1 MAEKN
6 HSAAAAALIAGSS
19 TLRAGRADVFRQRE
33 RTKRKRLIRAI
44 VLVDLLDAYLWWR
57 YSSGRPLHLPTI
69 PESFPWEIYLPGG
82 LLIIAIG
89 LMIALPLMT
98 GRSPHIT
105 VYPEQVEVGLTDVTG
120 LNLQVDEVIRTLD
133 VFLGYGTFRDELGG
147 TPRRGILFEGPPGTG
162 KTYLA
167 KAMAKQAG
175 VPFLFISAPS
185 MPSMF
190 QGMTAYRIRSF
201 FKALRKAAR
210 KEGGAIGFIEE
221 IDAIAASRD
230 RVSAATPDSLDRSVS
245 HFLGPAESGMVNELL
260 IQMQSFDQP
269 RLRTRMRGKM
279 SAWLNGYLPT
289 NWQFKMLGPEYHNL
303 LLIAATNRAD
313 ALDPALLR
321 PGRFDRR
328 LYFDLP
334 TQSEREDL
342 IDYFLGRKKHHE
354 QLDDASVRMRIA
366 HECFGYTPVMI
377 EHLFDEALLVSLR
390 DGRREMNFAD
400 VMEAKFA
407 EEIGLKQAVTYT
419 DNDRRAV
426 AVHEAGH
433 AVVAHFLG
441 ENRRLEVLSIIKRRG
456 SLGLLA
462 HGDEE
467 ERFTRSRTEIE
478 SGDRDRHRWPR
489 GGGARPGRVRD
500 GACERPDDGHAAGRP
515 DGGVVRDGRLLD
527 LLRRRIARPDRGR
540 EPRREGPGRRSR
552 QAERGGHPHGT
563 EGAGARGARGEPR
576 RPFGPGAG
584 AGRAR
589 RAHPRRDPGR
599 HPGLDRGPR
608 LTDRIRDPSTDRPP
622 YTRSMS
628 PSTRSVIVAGARTPT
643 GKFRG
648 AFANLQ
654 AVELGAQAI
663 RSAVERA
670 GDRRRAGRL
679 HDHGSRPAG
688 RRRPDHLAPG
698 VDRRRPAR
706 RTCRRSRSTRCACP
720 GCPRSRWPTR

>member
-1 MAEKN
+1 VTEKN
-6 HSAAAAALIAGSS
+6 HSAAAAALISGSS

-44 VLVDLLDAYLWWR
+44 VVVVAMDAYLWWR
-57 YSSGRPLHLPTI
+57 YSSGRPLRLPTI
-69 PESFPWEIYLPGG
+69 PDSFPWEIYLPGG

-175 VPFLFISAPS
+175 VPFLFISASS
-185 MPSMF
+185 MVSMF

-221 IDAIAASRD
+221 IDAIASSRD
-230 RVSAATPDSLDRSVS
+230 RVSQASPVAMDRSVS
-245 HFLGPAESGMVNELL
+245 HFMGSAESGMVNELL

-269 RLRTRMRGKM
+269 RLRTRMRGKIL
-279 SAWLNGYLPT
+279 AWLNGYLPT
-289 NWQFKMLGPEYHNL
+289 SWQFKMLGPEYHNL

-313 ALDPALLR
+313 VLDPALLR

-334 TQSEREDL
+334 TQGEREDL

-354 QLDDASVRMRIA
+354 QLDAAEVRSRIA
-366 HECFGYTPVMI
+366 HECFGYPPVMI
-377 EHLFDEALLVSLR
+377 EHLFDESLLVALR
-390 DGRREMNFAD
+390 DGRREMNFDD

-441 ENRRLEVLSIIKRRG
+441 QNRRLEVLSIIKRRG

-478 SGDRDRHRWPR
+478 SGIAIALGGLAAEELVIGESGTGPASDLMMATQLAAQMVGSFGMAGSLISFDAVSHGPI
-489 GGGARPGRVRD
+489 GGANLVAKVLADERGKQSVEDILTAQKERVLEVLAENRD
-500 GACERPDDGHAAGRP
+500 VHAAL
-515 DGGVVRDGRLLD
+515 VQALVERDEL
-527 LLRRRIARPDRGR
+527 
-540 EPRREGPGRRSR
+540 
-552 QAERGGHPHGT
+552 
-563 EGAGARGARGEPR
+563 
-576 RPFGPGAG
+576 
-584 AGRAR
+584 
-589 RAHPRRDPGR
+589 
-599 HPGLDRGPR
+599 
-608 LTDRIRDPSTDRPP
+608 IRDEILA
-622 YTRSMS
+622 
-628 PSTRSVIVAGARTPT
+628 VIRDALAART
-643 GKFRG
+643 
-648 AFANLQ
+648 
-654 AVELGAQAI
+654 
-663 RSAVERA
+663 
-670 GDRRRAGRL
+670 
-679 HDHGSRPAG
+679 
-688 RRRPDHLAPG
+688 
-698 VDRRRPAR
+698 
-706 RTCRRSRSTRCACP
+706 
-720 GCPRSRWPTR
+720 